1 MSRRILHIDMD
12 AFFASVERVL
22 DPSLEGK
29 PLIVGGDPDERGVV
43 CTASYEARAF
53 GVHSA
58 MPLATAKRLCPEAIF
73 IAGHFD
79 RYRDASDQIMS
90 ILEAA
95 SPRIERLSLD
105 EAYLD
110 ITGSLRLFGN
120 GRAIA
125 TKLRGEI
132 RERTGLAGSVGIAGN
147 KLVAKIASDEAKPDG
162 LVEVAP
168 GGERAFLVPLPV
180 SRLPGV
186 GARTQAL
193 LEELGVR
200 TIGHLATLP
209 QEALPRVFR
218 QAGYALQRRARGI
231 DFSPVEQSP
240 YPKSIG
246 RETTFGEDLVDWDR
260 IESVLCYLI
269 EKATYAVRE
278 QRMEARCVTLKVRY
292 ADFKTLTFAKTLPQP
307 TDLDTVIYKAVRE
320 LLPKAKSRRARVRL
334 VGVSLSSLVHNQHQL
349 SLFPAKAQEKWRRA
363 LAAVDRV
370 RDKYGFDLVRSA
382 RSMQLGRDFRV
393 LTPSLS
399 R

>member
-1 MSRRILHIDMD
+1 MTRRILHIDMD

-29 PLIVGGDPDERGVV
+29 PVIVGGNPDGRGVV

-58 MPLATAKRLCPEAIF
+58 MPLATAKRLCPDAVF
-73 IAGHFD
+73 IQGHFD
-79 RYRDASDQIMS
+79 HYRDASDQVMN

-110 ITGSLRLFGN
+110 ITGSLRLFGS

-125 TKLRGEI
+125 TKLRREI
-132 RERTGLAGSVGIAGN
+132 RERTGLAGSVGIAEN

-162 LVEVAP
+162 FLEVPP
-168 GGERAFLVPLPV
+168 GRERLFLAPLPV

-186 GARTQAL
+186 GSRTRETLDQ
-193 LEELGVR
+193 LGVH
-200 TIGHLATLP
+200 TIGHLAVLP
-209 QEALPRVFR
+209 QEALTKVFGGS
-218 QAGYALQRRARGI
+218 GYALQRRARGI
-231 DFSPVEQSP
+231 DFSPVEQFP
-240 YPKSIG
+240 YPKSVG
-246 RETTFGEDLVDWDR
+246 RETTFPEDLVDWHR
-260 IESVLCYLI
+260 IESVLYYLM
-269 EKATYAVRE
+269 EKATYALRE
-278 QRMEARCVTLKVRY
+278 QRMETRCVTLKVRY
-292 ADFKTLTFAKTLPQP
+292 ADFKTLTLAKTLPQP
-307 TDLDTVIYKAVRE
+307 TDLDTVVYETVRE
-320 LLPKAKSRRARVRL
+320 LLPRAKSRRARVRL

-349 SLFPAKAQEKWRRA
+349 SLFPTKAHEKWRRA

-370 RDKYGFDLVRSA
+370 RDRYGFDLLRSA
-382 RSMQLGRDFRV
+382 RTIQLGRDFSV

-399 R
+399 Q